1 MDMTAP
7 LASPEEVLRRWRAGG
22 NVLRLLGGLLLGLVM
37 AGCMKLGIQT
47 EGVSGPLAWRATDRK
62 VQAVT
67 GDTGV
72 IMGREGRDVYACPLL
87 LHETQGTAITFTQ
100 LAATMTAT
108 ASLTPVALEQDIQWR
123 LRPHGTLR
131 RPLASTYQCLGS
143 ECINPGPIAPVWHL
157 RLTGVDDQGQ
167 PVRVVIHVR
176 LPANPEAIPQR

>member
-1 MDMTAP
+1 MDMTAH
-7 LASPEEVLRRWRAGG
+7 LASPEEVLMLWRAGAS
-22 NVLRLLGGLLLGLVM
+22 VLRILGGLLPALVI
-37 AGCMKLGIQT
+37 AGCVSLGIQT
-47 EGVSGPLAWRATDRK
+47 EGVSGPLAWRATDCQ

-72 IMGREGRDVYACPLL
+72 IMGREGRDVYACTLI
-87 LHETQGTAITFTQ
+87 LHDTQGAAITFTQ

-108 ASLTPVALEQDIQWR
+108 ASLAPVAMEQDIQWR

-131 RPLASTYQCLGS
+131 RPLSSTYQCTGG

-176 LPANPEAIPQR
+176 LPANPEAIPKR